1 MAIELP
7 VIGDESVRKQIQE
20 ILERVSLGSTA
31 GVKAGNFDGQWIQFT
46 SSGTP
51 DAENTVAHSLNR
63 IPTGYIVGQRNKGAV
78 LYNGSSTWTSS
89 NIYLKCN
96 VATTVFRIFVW

>member
-20 ILERVSLGSTA
+20 ILERVSFGSTA
-31 GVKAGNFDGQWIQFT
+31 GIKAGNFDGQWIQFT

-51 DAENTVAHSLNR
+51 DAENTVAHDLVR
-63 IPTGYIVGQRNKGAV
+63 VPTGYIVGQRNKAGV
-78 LYNGSSTWTSS
+78 LYNGSTAWSKT

-96 VATTVFRIFVW
+96 VATTIFRIFVW